1 MPRYSRRRNKDKG
14 RTLTKRSSLVLLL
27 LAFLGGAAL
36 VGWLAS
42 TNRLPG
48 SAEQA
53 AIVSENQ
60 PPLVTYRKNS
70 APVVN
75 SGAIAVPTVLT
86 GDAARIE
93 AMVVAMAARR
103 AVESGAQLGAL
114 EPRLNA
120 AFGRI
125 QPDAL
130 DTLIS
135 GARVPLTSG
144 MLLAELD
151 DIGEALK
158 TRPGTAWEIAR
169 REASNLFVLRRE
181 DSAPTGPAAQLEH
194 ARQQLVSG
202 DVAGAARTVEAMP
215 GAANGSNW
223 LNKARRYVAMRR
235 ALDALDAAAVA
246 IPVMPPVAPVVA
258 APDSAVETPAPETPT
273 TVAP

>member
-1 MPRYSRRRNKDKG
+1 MRRYNRGRNNYKG
-14 RTLTKRSSLVLLL
+14 RTLTTRSSLVLLL
-27 LAFLGGAAL
+27 VAFLGGAGL

-48 SAEQA
+48 SAEQT

-60 PPLVTYRKNS
+60 APLVTYGKNA

-75 SGAIAVPTVLT
+75 AGAIAVPTVLT

-103 AVESGAQLGAL
+103 AIESGAQLGPL

-120 AFGRI
+120 AFGRV

-130 DTLIS
+130 ATLIS

-151 DIGEALK
+151 DIGAPLK
-158 TRPGTAWEIAR
+158 HKPGTAWEIAR
-169 REASNLFVLRRE
+169 REASNLFVLRQE
-181 DSAPTGPAAQLEH
+181 DSEPTGPDAQLEH
-194 ARQQLVSG
+194 ARQLLVSG

-246 IPVMPPVAPVVA
+246 IPVMPPVAPA
-258 APDSAVETPAPETPT
+258 APVADSSSETPASESPAI
-273 TVAP
+273 VAP

>member
-1 MPRYSRRRNKDKG
+1 MA
-14 RTLTKRSSLVLLL
+14 LLL
-27 LAFLGGAAL
+27 VAFLGGAGL
-36 VGWLAS
+36 VGWLMS
-42 TNRLPG
+42 TDRLPW

-53 AIVSENQ
+53 ATNSET
-60 PPLVTYRKNS
+60 PLVSYSKNA

-103 AVESGAQLGAL
+103 AIESGTQLGPL

-120 AFGRI
+120 AFGRV

-130 DTLIS
+130 ATLIS

-151 DIGEALK
+151 EIGEPLK
-158 TRPGTAWEIAR
+158 HKPGSAWEIAR
-169 REASNLFVLRRE
+169 REMSNLFVLRQE
-181 DSAPTGPAAQLEH
+181 DSAPTGPDAQLEH
-194 ARQQLVSG
+194 ARQLLVSG
-202 DVAGAARTVEAMP
+202 DAAGAARTVEAMP

-246 IPVMPPVAPVVA
+246 IPVMPPVAPA
-258 APDSAVETPAPETPT
+258 APAVDSASETPASETPAA
-273 TVAP
+273 VAP